1 MGFGE
6 ELLRA
11 AAERTDLPLEYASG
25 LPRVELDGPE
35 LLRVEPHRG
44 LAAYGPELVVV
55 RCGNGELRVRGS
67 GLRLE
72 TMTNR
77 EVKLRGRVRSLELAY

>member
-6 ELLRA
+6 KLLRA

-25 LPRVELDGPE
+25 LPRVELD
-35 LLRVEPHRG
+35 
-44 LAAYGPELVVV
+44 GPELVVV